1 VLVQAIAE
9 KTGHKVAVPAIVV
22 EESVAMFY
30 RELRKEWDKA
40 NTAAKTLARYFP
52 GYHIQEP
59 DLVKRAE
66 QWRADLQRSFTPLDA
81 PPGAADEALRREAH
95 RTAPTRPTGPKG
107 SGSGARRA
115 DLAHRPR
122 RSPTRAG
129 ERCDLL
135 RHKQLSRLR

>member
-95 RTAPTRPTGPKG
+95 RADPADRPEGQRQRR
-107 SGSGARRA
+107 ARRA